1 MAALEGNDPER
12 AALAQQKLARLRRAF
27 HFGLAARA
35 DDMERASSAQQL
47 YVLIHR
53 LVGAA
58 GAYGDLALHEQASR
72 LLTQLR
78 EEDTAGLSA
87 SLVPE
92 LQGLC
97 AQCREL
103 AKQA

>member
-1 MAALEGNDPER
+1 
-12 AALAQQKLARLRRAF
+12 
-27 HFGLAARA
+27 
-35 DDMERASSAQQL
+35 MERASSVEQL

-72 LLTQLR
+72 MLNQLR
-78 EEDTAGLSA
+78 EGESAALPA

-97 AQCREL
+97 VQCREL
-103 AKQA
+103 AKRA